1 MTAFEKWPFN
11 GYSWLESR
19 NSIQIQMMEAATAE
33 LAEPKQLTISEKL
46 AAYYELTK
54 PRIAFLLVLT
64 SAAGFYLGSSGSFD
78 LVLFA
83 NAMIAIALLA
93 FGVATLNQYLE
104 RNIDTLMER
113 TATRPLPT
121 QRLTPVEALVFGI
134 LLCVAAELYLFLAV
148 NSLTAVLGL
157 IVIAGYVLLYTP
169 LKTRTSASTA
179 IGAIPGA
186 MPPLMGW
193 TAAANDITLGAW
205 ALFVTQFL
213 WQFPH
218 FLAIAWM
225 YREQYAK
232 AGILMLPVVE
242 PSGRITARQ
251 IVLFTVMLVPVSLA
265 PFFLG
270 FAGLIYLIAAVV
282 LGVAFL
288 WASVSAARTK
298 TNEKARRLLF
308 ASVIYLPL
316 LFIIL
321 VLDH

>member
-1 MTAFEKWPFN
+1 M
-11 GYSWLESR
+11 
-19 NSIQIQMMEAATAE
+19 IEAATAE
-33 LAEPKQLTISEKL
+33 LGQAKELNLRKRL
-46 AAYYELTK
+46 AAYSELTK
-54 PRIAFLLVLT
+54 PRIAFMLVLT
-64 SAAGFYLGSSGSFD
+64 SAAGFYLGSNGVFNT
-78 LVLFA
+78 VLFA
-83 NAMIAIALLA
+83 NSMIAIALLA

-104 RNIDTLMER
+104 RQTDTLMER

-121 QRLTPVEALVFGI
+121 QRLVPNEALVFGI
-134 LLCVAAELYLFLAV
+134 SLCVGAELYLLLAV
-148 NSLTAVLGL
+148 NVLTAILGL

-251 IVLFTVMLVPVSLA
+251 IVLFTAMLVPVSLA
-265 PFFLG
+265 PYFLG
-270 FAGLIYLIAAVV
+270 FAGVVYLVGATL
-282 LGVAFL
+282 LGIWFL
-288 WASVSAARTK
+288 WASISAARAK
-298 TNEKARRLLF
+298 TNEKARKLLLV
-308 ASVIYLPL
+308 SVIYLPL
-316 LFIIL
+316 LLLLL